1 MRGDFNM
8 IRFSVQDYLDVKNGK
23 KVCPHP
29 ILTESLID
37 QDKTGKRWKCFI
49 CGQRFGNTIHHE
61 INPDSRYVVLMSRDL
76 MPKKYSHFRSLI
88 EEIILEHKDH
98 PNVDIVRLLR
108 EFDDKAALSVT
119 NQKYTCFKKIK
130 KK

>member
-1 MRGDFNM
+1 MG
-8 IRFSVQDYLDVKNGK
+8 YKNENINVHK
-23 KVCPHP
+23 
-29 ILTESLID
+29 ID
-37 QDKTGKRWKCFI
+37 
-49 CGQRFGNTIHHE
+49 
-61 INPDSRYVVLMSRDL
+61 PDSRYVVLMNRDL

-108 EFDDKAALSVT
+108 EFDDKATLSDT
-119 NQKYTCFKKIK
+119 NQKNTCLKKIK